1 MSINKKIGLALFL
14 IFLTQF
20 IFSKDNLYKVLN
32 TNDVYEYDFIDQK
45 DTFLPYPIDDT
56 VVELY
61 YNMGKTFG
69 LSIYPSEKKP
79 FIACVQ
85 NGKTVYIPYDNLIP
99 FQSDDL
105 IPEQY
110 LSKDNNDYVWIPTYY
125 LEVVKKQDREL
136 VRKYDPETVENYGE
150 PHELSD
156 GWYEYNPME
165 MFISNTCID
174 LEYGHIYNNNIKL
187 IKDGF
192 EVETINFRYI
202 SALHDD
208 ISHIVSFIFD
218 GDYVSIFC
226 DGETEPFLNYCKIK
240 KTDFEQ
246 IKKFVH
252 IPNLYFLPAFYG
264 NDKEALEKFNKENAI
279 DIDKFIWPRHADGTS
294 DYDDEIKQPLTQ
306 PVDNTSS
313 LETKAKKISP
323 AQTMS
328 VTENLKLRSAEATT
342 SEVLTVMAAGTNVK
356 ILELGHEET
365 IDGIT
370 SNWVKVELLAGAI
383 DRDGNPIEK
392 GTIGWCYG
400 GYLEEVETAVNIQA
414 EQEDLPVVKQATSHW
429 LLVVLVS
436 VGMLL
441 LVIFIIVVVKKK

>member
-1 MSINKKIGLALFL
+1 M
-14 IFLTQF
+14 
-20 IFSKDNLYKVLN
+20 N

-85 NGKTVYIPYDNLIP
+85 NGKTIYIPYDNLIP

-110 LSKDNNDYVWIPTYY
+110 LSKDNDDYVWIPTYY

-174 LEYGHIYNNNIKL
+174 VSYGHIYNENIKL
-187 IKDGF
+187 IKNGF

-208 ISHIVSFIFD
+208 IPHVVTFIFD
-218 GDYVSIFC
+218 GDYVSIYC
-226 DGETEPFLNYCKIK
+226 DKETEPVLNYCKVK
-240 KTDFEQ
+240 KSDFEQ
-246 IKKFVH
+246 IKKFIH

-264 NDKEALEKFNKENAI
+264 NDKEALEKFNKENAVNI
-279 DIDKFIWPRHADGTS
+279 NTFTWPRHADGSCDFDVNKDTKVRQSTATITS
-294 DYDDEIKQPLTQ
+294 DQNY
-306 PVDNTSS
+306 V
-313 LETKAKKISP
+313 
-323 AQTMS
+323 
-328 VTENLKLRSAEATT
+328 VTENLKLRSTEATT
-342 SEVLTVMAAGTNVK
+342 TEVLTVMAAGTNVK

-365 IDGIT
+365 IDDIT
-370 SNWVKVELLAGAI
+370 SNWVKVELLAGAT

-392 GTIGWCYG
+392 GTTGWCYG
-400 GYLEEVETAVNIQA
+400 GYLEEVETDESENPDNGITAKKSKNQKADILSFVIPIA
-414 EQEDLPVVKQATSHW
+414 AG
-429 LLVVLVS
+429 VVLLIV
-436 VGMLL
+436 V
-441 LVIFIIVVVKKK
+441 IVVVVIVRKKKHKNK

>member
-1 MSINKKIGLALFL
+1 MEKNMSINKKIGLAIFL

-110 LSKDNNDYVWIPTYY
+110 LSKDNDDYVWIPTYY

-226 DGETEPFLNYCKIK
+226 DGETEPSLNYCKIK

-246 IKKFVH
+246 IKKYVH

-279 DIDKFIWPRHADGTS
+279 DIDKFTWPLHADGS
-294 DYDDEIKQPLTQ
+294 CDYDGSKAATFSQK
-306 PVDNTSS
+306 SS
-313 LETKAKKISP
+313 TITP

-328 VTENLKLRSAEATT
+328 VTENLKLRSGEATST
-342 SEVLTVMAAGTNVK
+342 EVLTIMAAGTKVK
-356 ILELGHEET
+356 ILEVGKTET
-365 IDGIT
+365 IDGIK
-370 SNWVKVELLAGAI
+370 SNWVKVEVQKNAK
-383 DRDGNPIEK
+383 DRDGKAIK
-392 GTIGWCYG
+392 AGTVGWCYG
-400 GYLEEVETAVNIQA
+400 GYL
-414 EQEDLPVVKQATSHW
+414 K
-429 LLVVLVS
+429 
-436 VGMLL
+436 
-441 LVIFIIVVVKKK
+441 